1 MVSTNCDHW
10 KFDPRVLQVA
20 KIIQKTWKTV
30 CTFGKHKKGIVNLLL
45 VLMSLITN
53 ALGLMS
59 YVFVVYTRK
68 YEVLF
73 SQTEVD
79 HATEVH

>member
-1 MVSTNCDHW
+1 M
-10 KFDPRVLQVA
+10 
-20 KIIQKTWKTV
+20 